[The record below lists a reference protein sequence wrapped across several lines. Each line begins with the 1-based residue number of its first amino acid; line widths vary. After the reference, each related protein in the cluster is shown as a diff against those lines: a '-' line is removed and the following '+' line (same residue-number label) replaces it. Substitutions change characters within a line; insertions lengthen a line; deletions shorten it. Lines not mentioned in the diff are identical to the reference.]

1 MHEGTKPYLF
11 VLCFV
16 LFFFNIFYVF
26 LSCVLF
32 YVSVGKSFQP
42 KRQDMAVSACHCFAG
57 LMTCWE
63 LGQ

>member
-32 YVSVGKSFQP
+32 YISVGKSFLP
-42 KRQDMAVSACHCFAG
+42 KKAGHGCFSFSLFSRLEDLPG
-57 LMTCWE
+57 
-63 LGQ
+63 